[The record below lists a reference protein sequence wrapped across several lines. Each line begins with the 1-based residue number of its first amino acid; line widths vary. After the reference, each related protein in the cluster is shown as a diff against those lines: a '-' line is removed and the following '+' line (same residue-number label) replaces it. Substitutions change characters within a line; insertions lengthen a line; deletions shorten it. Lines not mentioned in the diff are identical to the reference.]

1 MLPWLCTRGNVVL
14 DLEHFWLQVNY
25 PLNLDTSRL
34 HRPVAKMPYSL
45 KGRNVLV
52 TGGSRYIHS
61 LTSSVNR
68 LIKANRGLGALLCER
83 FAAEGCNIVVNYV
96 SSESAAKELAEKVEK
111 EYSIKSCI
119 IQGVRD
125 LAMKPMVFYSCV
137 PSRTLDLQQ
146 IMLDW
151 LRKPLRSSVA

>member
-1 MLPWLCTRGNVVL
+1 
-14 DLEHFWLQVNY
+14 
-25 PLNLDTSRL
+25 
-34 HRPVAKMPYSL
+34 MPYSL

-68 LIKANRGLGALLCER
+68 LIKANRGLDALLCER
-83 FAAEGCNIVVNYV
+83 FFAEDYNIVVNYV
-96 SSESAAKELAEKVEK
+96 SSESAAKELAKKVEK

-151 LRKPLRSSVA
+151 LRKPLRSSVAWTSS

>member
-25 PLNLDTSRL
+25 PLNLDTSKL
-34 HRPVAKMPYSL
+34 HRHVAKMPYSL

-146 IMLDW
+146 IMLD
-151 LRKPLRSSVA
+151 